1 MISYFVYV
9 LLLSTALSAFLT
21 VLVRDTAVS
30 KGLQSAPVFGRHT
43 HTKPLPR
50 LGGLAICLAF
60 MIVIGFFPISRLT
73 HTNFSER
80 RFLGILIPVLT
91 IFLMGIYDDLRPMT
105 PKWKLLVE
113 ATAAAFFYA
122 SGLGVTAL
130 DHVLG
135 DGLLARVVGLGLT
148 VGWILLITNA
158 FNLIDGLDGL
168 AAGSALIS
176 SIPIFGLALTYD
188 NHLVMVFLVVLFGA
202 ILGFLPF
209 NFNPASI
216 FMGDSGS
223 LFIGFLLSAMA
234 LTASQQHGSGP
245 AAVAIPILAFGLPI
259 LDVSLAVSRRFL
271 SGKPL
276 FRGDTDHI
284 HHKVLRRGFSHRQ
297 GVLALYGVTTA
308 FCLASLAIEYDER
321 MLIPALVA
329 ILVGI
334 SFGVR
339 RLQYTE
345 FSNLLIGAFP
355 RRQTTA
361 QAANVRLATQTLV
374 SCSDFRTI
382 CQVLQEFFQPE
393 GYEGMRLKNL
403 GRDGFPVALLH
414 SLHCDSEGNFVLTW
428 SERETDDTPWI
439 DTFEVLSLPSEAV
452 RLRSRSIFRPVPIED
467 LRLSF
472 DILAEEF
479 RSALSQAIRRASD
492 RMEALN
498 ATERG
503 AELGTLRAVCQSK
516 D

>member
-1 MISYFVYV
+1 MTLYFVYV
-9 LLLSTALSAFLT
+9 FLLATALSAFLT

-30 KGLQSAPVFGRHT
+30 KGLKSAPVFGRHT

-60 MIVIGFFPISRLT
+60 MIVIGFFPISRLN
-73 HTNFSER
+73 HTSFSER
-80 RFLGILIPVLT
+80 HFLGILIPVLA

-105 PKWKLLVE
+105 PKWKLVVQ
-113 ATAAAFFYA
+113 AAAATFFYF

-130 DHVLG
+130 DHLMG
-135 DGLLARVVGLGLT
+135 DGLLARGVGLALT

-176 SIPIFGLALTYD
+176 SIPIFVLALEYD
-188 NHLVMVFLVVLFGA
+188 NHLVMVFVVVLFGA

-234 LTASQQHGSGP
+234 LTASQHAGGP

-259 LDVSLAVSRRFL
+259 LDVSLAISRRLL
-271 SGKPL
+271 SRKPL
-276 FRGDTDHI
+276 FRGDTEHI

-297 GVLALYGVTTA
+297 GVLALYAVTTV
-308 FCLASLAIEYDER
+308 FCLASLAIEYDQR
-321 MLIPALVA
+321 MLIPALFA
-329 ILVGI
+329 IVVGI
-334 SFGVR
+334 GFGVK

-345 FSNLLIGAFP
+345 FSNLLVGAFP
-355 RRQTTA
+355 KRQTTA
-361 QAANVRLATQTLV
+361 QAPSVRLATQALV

-382 CQVLQEFFQPE
+382 CQILQESFQPE
-393 GYEGMRLKNL
+393 GFEGLRLKNL
-403 GRDGFPVALLH
+403 GKDGFPVALLH

-428 SERETDDTPWI
+428 SEREPDETSWI
-439 DTFEVLSLPSEAV
+439 DTFEVLSRPSEGI
-452 RLRSRSIFRPVPIED
+452 RLRSHSVFHSEPTED

-472 DILAEEF
+472 EILAEEF

-492 RMEALN
+492 RMHVL
-498 ATERG
+498 RG
-503 AELGTLRAVCQSK
+503 AERAAELNSLRAVFQSK